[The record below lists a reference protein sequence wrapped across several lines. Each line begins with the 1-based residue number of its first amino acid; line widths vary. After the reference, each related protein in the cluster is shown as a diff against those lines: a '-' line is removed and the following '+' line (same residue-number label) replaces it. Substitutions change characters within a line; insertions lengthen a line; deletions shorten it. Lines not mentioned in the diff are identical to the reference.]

1 MNIAVVLHNGNGDNT
16 VPICSRSL
24 KVELSFR
31 KAYGTGSNPVGSW
44 GMYRQPS
51 RGIPCFD

>member
-1 MNIAVVLHNGNGDNT
+1 MDIAVVLHNGNGDNT

-24 KVELSFR
+24 MVELSFR

-44 GMYRQPS
+44 GIYRQPS